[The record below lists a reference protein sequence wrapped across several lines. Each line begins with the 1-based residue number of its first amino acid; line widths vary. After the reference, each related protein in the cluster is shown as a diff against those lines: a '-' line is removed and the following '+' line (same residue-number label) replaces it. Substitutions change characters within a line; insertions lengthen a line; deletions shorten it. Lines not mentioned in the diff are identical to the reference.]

1 MHVDSGAVKV
11 LTQQGKSLLSVGE
24 TLVKGD
30 FTRGDMVLIL
40 DVHGHTIARGLVNY
54 SAAETLKIM
63 GLASHSIEQTLGYVA
78 EPELVHRDNLV
89 LI

>member
-1 MHVDSGAVKV
+1 
-11 LTQQGKSLLSVGE
+11 
-24 TLVKGD
+24 
-30 FTRGDMVLIL
+30 MVLIL